1 MDYKV
6 IISAQAET
14 DISNIY
20 SHILNGF
27 NSRINATAVLNRL
40 YSEIKDLSFMAGSHH
55 LYPNEPWHSQGLHYF
70 SVNNY
75 SIFYAVQKIE
85 DNDELAGIASVAQV
99 TYGKRDL
106 DAVLRDN

>member
-27 NSRINATAVLNRL
+27 KSRINADAVLNRL
-40 YSEIKDLSFMAGSHH
+40 YSE
-55 LYPNEPWHSQGLHYF
+55 
-70 SVNNY
+70 
-75 SIFYAVQKIE
+75 IE

-106 DAVLRDN
+106 DAILRK